1 MATVLLASGYSMREG
16 GTPTSMQPR
25 RRQSVESLDQA
36 LREKTR
42 EVDVLHRISESISN
56 TLDLEAVLEHIVE
69 VVVEATKADACLLY
83 LVSDSREELI
93 LRASKNPHPKLI
105 GRITIGLGEGITGW
119 VARERTRVVIPSNAS
134 DDPRFKFFHNLPED
148 RYQAFVSVP
157 IMAKKEV
164 VGVIN
169 VQHKRPRRY
178 RPDELALL
186 STIANQVGG
195 AIENARLYE
204 EMKRKALQL
213 DTLSQVS
220 ETVASNRLIED
231 IFQLIVAMTAQMMNS
246 KICSIML
253 LDPPTGELRI
263 VATQSLSEQYRRK
276 PNLKVGQSI
285 SGRALQ
291 ERRPIIVP
299 DVTKERDYMY
309 PEIAKKEGLCSL
321 LSVPMMIRDKAV
333 GVINS
338 YTSVPHAFTHE
349 EVKVM
354 QAIANQAAIA
364 IEHTT
369 LLEKS
374 FEMQEA
380 LAVRKLVERAKGYLM
395 RSKKL
400 SEEEAFRLIQRQSMD
415 LRKSMREIADAI
427 LLAEEIEGRADEQL
441 R

>member
-1 MATVLLASGYSMREG
+1 MATKR
-16 GTPTSMQPR
+16 P
-25 RRQSVESLDQA
+25 QSVETLERA

-42 EVDVLHRISESISN
+42 EVDVLHRISESISG
-56 TLDLEAVLEHIVE
+56 TLDLEAVLRHIVE
-69 VVVEATKADACLLY
+69 MVVEVTRADACLLY
-83 LVSDSREELI
+83 LLSESREELI

-119 VARERTRVVIPSNAS
+119 VARERTSVVIPSNAS

-157 IMAKKEV
+157 ILTKKEV

-169 VQHKRPRRY
+169 VQHKRPKRY

-186 STIANQVGG
+186 TTIANQVGG
-195 AIENARLYE
+195 AIENARLYA
-204 EMKRKALQL
+204 EMSRKALQV

-231 IFQLIVAMTAQMMNS
+231 VLQLIVTMTAQMMNS

-253 LDPPTGELRI
+253 LEPSTGELRI
-263 VATQSLSEQYRRK
+263 MATQSLSEQYRRK
-276 PNLKVGQSI
+276 PSLKLGQSI
-285 SGRALQ
+285 SGRAVE
-291 ERRPIIVP
+291 ERRSIIVP

-309 PEIAKKEGLCSL
+309 PEMARKEGLCSL
-321 LSVPMMIRDKAV
+321 LSVPMLIRDRAV

-338 YTSVPHAFTHE
+338 YTSVPHAFTSE
-349 EVKVM
+349 EIKVL

-364 IEHTT
+364 IENTK
-369 LLEKS
+369 LVEKS

-380 LAVRKLVERAKGYLM
+380 LEVRKLVERAKGSLM
-395 RSKKL
+395 QAKGI
-400 SEEEAFRLIQRQSMD
+400 SEEEAFRLMQRQSMD
-415 LRKSMREIADAI
+415 TRKSMREIAEAVILAI
-427 LLAEEIEGRADEQL
+427 EIERQAGSRDPN
-441 R
+441 RP

>member
-1 MATVLLASGYSMREG
+1 VAKEG
-16 GTPTSMQPR
+16 R
-25 RRQSVESLDQA
+25 RRDQQEVEQA

-42 EVDVLHRISESISN
+42 EVDILHRITESISN
-56 TLDLEAVLEHIVE
+56 TLDLEAVLKHILE
-69 VVVEATKADACLLY
+69 VVVEVTKADACLLY
-83 LVSDSREELI
+83 LLSDSREELI

-105 GRITIGLGEGITGW
+105 GRITIGMGEGITGW
-119 VARERTRVVIPSNAS
+119 VARERTRVVIPSNAN

-157 IMAKKEV
+157 IMAKNEV

-195 AIENARLYE
+195 AIENARLYT

-220 ETVASNRLIED
+220 ATVTSNRLIED
-231 IFQLIVAMTAQMMNS
+231 ILQLIVTMTAQMMNS

-253 LDPPTGELRI
+253 LEEDAAELRI

-276 PNLKVGQSI
+276 PSLKVGQSI

-299 DVTKERDYMY
+299 DVTKEREYMY
-309 PEIAKKEGLCSL
+309 PELARKEGLCSL
-321 LSVPMMIRDKAV
+321 LSVPMMIRDRAV

-338 YTSVPHAFTHE
+338 YTSVPHTYMTE
-349 EVKVM
+349 EIKVLE
-354 QAIANQAAIA
+354 AIANQAAIS
-364 IEHTT
+364 IENTR

-380 LAVRKLVERAKGYLM
+380 LEVRKLVERAKGSLM
-395 RSKKL
+395 QAKGI
-400 SEEEAFRLIQRQSMD
+400 SEEEAFRLMQRQSMD
-415 LRKSMREIADAI
+415 SRKSMREIAEAVI
-427 LLAEEIEGRADEQL
+427 LALSIEKQAECKKS
-441 R
+441 

>member
-1 MATVLLASGYSMREG
+1 MSTHDLE
-16 GTPTSMQPR
+16 
-25 RRQSVESLDQA
+25 QA
-36 LREKTR
+36 LRQKTR
-42 EVDVLHRISESISN
+42 EVDVLHRITESISS
-56 TLDLEAVLEHIVE
+56 TLDLETVLRQIVD

-83 LVSDSREELI
+83 LLSESQGELI

-134 DDPRFKFFHNLPED
+134 DDPRFKVFHHLPED

-157 IMAKKEV
+157 ILAKTEV
-164 VGVIN
+164 IGVIN

-178 RPDELALL
+178 RDDELVLL
-186 STIANQVGG
+186 TTIANQVGG
-195 AIENARLYE
+195 AIENARLYT
-204 EMKRKALQL
+204 EMRRKAIQV

-220 ETVASNRLIED
+220 ETVVSNRLLED
-231 IFQLIVAMTAQMMNS
+231 VLQLIVAMTAQMMNS

-253 LDPPTGELRI
+253 LDQDKGELRI
-263 VATQSLSEQYRRK
+263 AATQSLSEQYRRK
-276 PNLKVGQSI
+276 PHLKLGQSI
-285 SGRALQ
+285 SGRAVL

-299 DVTKERDYMY
+299 DVIQDGAYMY
-309 PEIAKKEGLCSL
+309 PELAKKEGLCSL
-321 LSVPMMIRDKAV
+321 LSVPMLIRDKAV

-338 YTSVPHAFTHE
+338 YTSIPHPFSLE
-349 EVKVM
+349 EIKLM

-364 IEHTT
+364 MEHTT

-380 LAVRKLVERAKGYLM
+380 LAVRKVVEQAKGYLM

-400 SEEEAFRLIQRQSMD
+400 TEDEAFRLLQRQSMD
-415 LRKSMREIADAI
+415 LRKSMREIAEAVLI
-427 LLAEEIEGRADEQL
+427 AGEIESGVGRKTNH
-441 R
+441 